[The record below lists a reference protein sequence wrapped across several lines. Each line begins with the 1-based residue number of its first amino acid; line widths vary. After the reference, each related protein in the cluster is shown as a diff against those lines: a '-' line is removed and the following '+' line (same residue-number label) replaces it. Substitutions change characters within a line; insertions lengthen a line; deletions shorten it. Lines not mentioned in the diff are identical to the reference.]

1 MNSRSNSQMPAFF
14 EELAVSRDNEKSS
27 GKISRRHFFKLSGV
41 AGGGL
46 TLGLAIGSSQ
56 GLAQTEMADVA
67 EDAILTP
74 FVQIQSDGR
83 INIFSKNPECG
94 QGIKT
99 GLPMIIAEELDA
111 RWEDVN
117 VRQADIDASRYG
129 LQLAG
134 GSFSTPMN
142 WMAMR
147 EAGATARLMIL
158 TAAAEQLYVPITELS
173 TRDSMVIHEASG
185 ESYPYS
191 EFAELAATLAVPD
204 AQSLTLKDPADFTL
218 LGRRVGG
225 VDNEAIVRGGSLF
238 GIDQRQADMVY
249 ASYTKS
255 PAMGGLAVSFNES
268 HIKALPGVIDA
279 FILEPVGELIGST
292 VFDATMLGGVAIIAD
307 STWTAMKAKQQLEVV
322 WDESTAD
329 TAATWSTLAE
339 NAAGMAQQD
348 GEMELLNRGDTAAAF
363 TQAEQVVEAFYEYPY
378 VSHVNLEPQN
388 CTALYSNGRLD
399 IWAPSQ
405 TPQVGEAGAAAVTGI
420 GEENTFLHQTRIG
433 GGFGR
438 RLNNDFVI
446 EVAMIA
452 RRMEGRPVKLQWTR
466 EDDMVN
472 DFYRPGGF
480 HALRASLDAEGR
492 MTGFSDHFISEQK
505 NAEAGRPIEAA
516 DLTPN
521 ILPMEHLPNVRITQT
536 LQSAAIPTG
545 FMRAPGSN
553 AFAFTFQS
561 FLHEV
566 AEAGNRDYR
575 DFLLELL
582 DAPDQEVPEP
592 AADAQQGLPA
602 PMPFINSRARNVIF
616 TVADRAEWGRPMPEG
631 RALGLAFY
639 YSHSGYVAQVADVS
653 VNDDREVTVHKVWS
667 VADFGLIHNR
677 SAAENQIQGSII
689 DGLSQ
694 LMYAKITFDKGVI
707 QQNNFHQYPLLR
719 ISRAPQVDVH
729 FLEPADVAPTGAGEP
744 ALPPALPAI
753 ANAIYSA
760 SGERVRK
767 LPLSEAGFKLV

>member
-1 MNSRSNSQMPAFF
+1 MSSPSNSAMPAFF
-14 EELAVSRDNEKSS
+14 ERLVFSRESDRQTDSTL
-27 GKISRRHFFKLSGV
+27 SRRAFFKVSGV

-46 TLGLAIGSSQ
+46 TLGMTLGIRPAAAQNEASGDAAIS
-56 GLAQTEMADVA
+56 
-67 EDAILTP
+67 P
-74 FVQIQSDGR
+74 YVQIKPDGR

-99 GLPMIIAEELDA
+99 GLPLIIAEELDV
-111 RWEDVN
+111 RWEDVD
-117 VRQADIDASRYG
+117 VVQADIDASRYG

-147 EAGATARLMIL
+147 EAGATARLMIM
-158 TAAAEQLYVPITELS
+158 AAAAQQLYVPLSELT
-173 TRDSMVIHEASG
+173 TRESKVIHAAS
-185 ESYPYS
+185 EREFSYG
-191 EFAELAATLAVPD
+191 EFAELAATMPVPERET
-204 AQSLTLKDPADFTL
+204 LTLKNPGQFSL
-218 LGRRVGG
+218 LGRRFTG
-225 VDNEAIVRGGSLF
+225 VDNQAIVEGKPLF
-238 GIDQRQADMVY
+238 GIDTRLPGMVY
-249 ASYTKS
+249 ATFTKS
-255 PAMGGLAVSFNES
+255 PALGGTAQSFNEA
-268 HIKALPGVIDA
+268 HIKSLPGVIDA
-279 FILEPVGELIGST
+279 FILEPVGELIGSA
-292 VFDATMLGGVAIIAD
+292 VFDATMLGGVAIVAD
-307 STWTAMKAKQQLEVV
+307 STWAAMKAKEQLEVE
-322 WDESTAD
+322 WDLSTAD
-329 TAATWSTLAE
+329 RNASWSSLAE
-339 NAAGMAQQD
+339 NALGLSRQD
-348 GEMELLNRGDTAAAF
+348 GATELLNRGDTNAAF
-363 TQAEQVVEAFYEYPY
+363 AEAEQLVEAFYEYPY

-388 CTALYSNGRLD
+388 CTALYADGRLD

-405 TPQVGEAGAAAVTGI
+405 TPQVGEAGAAAVTGV

-452 RRMEGRPVKLQWTR
+452 RRLEGRPVKLQWTR
-466 EDDMVN
+466 EDDMTN

-480 HALRASLDAEGR
+480 HALRASLDAQGR

-516 DLTPN
+516 DLAPN
-521 ILPMEHLPNVRITQT
+521 ILPMEHLPNVHITQT

-553 AFAFTFQS
+553 AFGFTFQS

-566 AEAGNRDYR
+566 AEAGNRDFR

-582 DAPDQEVPEP
+582 DAPDQEIPEP
-592 AADAQQGLPA
+592 AADAQPGLPA

-616 TVADRAEWGRPMPEG
+616 TVADRAEWGRPMPQG

-653 VNDDREVTVHKVWS
+653 VNENREITVHKVWS

-677 SAAENQIQGSII
+677 SAAENQIQGSIM

-694 LMYAKITFDKGVI
+694 LMYAKISFEGGVI
-707 QQNNFHQYPLLR
+707 SQSNFHQYPLLR
-719 ISRAPQVDVH
+719 INRAPEIDVH

-744 ALPPALPAI
+744 ALPPVLPAI
-753 ANAIYSA
+753 ANAIYKA
-760 SGERVRK
+760 SGVRVRK
-767 LPLSEAGFKLV
+767 LPLSDSGYTLV